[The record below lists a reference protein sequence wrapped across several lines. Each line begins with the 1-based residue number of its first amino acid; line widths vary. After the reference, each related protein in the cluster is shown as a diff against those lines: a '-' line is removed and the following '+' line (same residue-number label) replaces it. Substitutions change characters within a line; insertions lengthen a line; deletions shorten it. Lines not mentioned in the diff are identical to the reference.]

1 MKNKSH
7 PERESYITWYG
18 SEFDTNQVDLDQINK
33 DLANL
38 DQYID
43 EIENPQD

>member
-1 MKNKSH
+1 H
-7 PERESYITWYG
+7 PERESYIEWYG
-18 SEFDTNQVDLDQINK
+18 SEFDPNQVDLDQINE

-38 DQYID
+38 DQYIL